1 MREILVTLTAASL
14 LAMAGCASQPS
25 EKVTTG
31 STAATQVAMPALSAE
46 AQADLAAAHAAVD
59 EAKAQYALWTT
70 AESAMKAAEEAATK
84 GDSEGVIKNAKMAE
98 DLANLGLE
106 QAKLPPLALK
116 NL

>member
-1 MREILVTLTAASL
+1 MRDILVTLTAASL
-14 LAMAGCASQPS
+14 LAITGCASQQS

-31 STAATQVAMPALSAE
+31 SAAATQAAMPALSAE

-70 AESAMKAAEEAATK
+70 AESAIKAAEDAATK
-84 GDSEGVIKNAKMAE
+84 GDSDSVIKNAKLAE

-106 QAKLPPLALK
+106 QAKLPPLELM